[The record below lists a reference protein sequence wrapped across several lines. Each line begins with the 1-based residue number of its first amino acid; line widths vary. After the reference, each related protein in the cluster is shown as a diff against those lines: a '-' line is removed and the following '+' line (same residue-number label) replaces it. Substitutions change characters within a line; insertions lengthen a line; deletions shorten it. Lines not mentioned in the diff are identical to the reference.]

1 MSVVALSGLFARLMK
16 DTRGNALILMGAS
29 LIPLVA
35 AIGCG
40 MDYARASMARSK
52 LQQAVDAAALAGRR
66 AMTADNIET
75 AKPDAVAYLAFNF
88 PAGIYGTTPMASAV
102 TKPDI
107 GEVQVSATSTV
118 PMTMMKI
125 FGIAALPIKAVG
137 NATQNFENID
147 IMLVLDTTGSMDEEI
162 SSGSGKQK
170 IKKLESLKQA
180 VAALYAQLAPA
191 QEQLKRQNLRM
202 RYGILPYST
211 TVNVGLLE
219 QMKFG
224 PSYLQTAAVTY
235 YHWHATKSGK
245 STVWS
250 FGQQNYDLSGYVN
263 GTALGN
269 VNGNGDFSSEKWAGC
284 IEERKTDSG
293 ILAGDSRGAA
303 PATAYD
309 LDIDMIPTAADK
321 NTQWK
326 PYVYDVANPSSKSS
340 DGVGPNTYCPTSAL
354 PLQEMTQAELT
365 AQLNKLVSR
374 GNTYHDIGII
384 WGVRMISNAG
394 IFGSKNPDTY
404 GQQKVRRYIIFM
416 TDGEMNAPID
426 DVCTRN
432 CAEHQGHS
440 STYSSYGIEAY
451 DKRIGAKGS
460 DPKKDSDDRHATR
473 FMMACNAAKAKGIS
487 IWTIAF
493 GTTANT
499 NLSGCASNADQ
510 YSYASDSTALIDK
523 FTQIGKQI
531 GPLRISH

>member
-1 MSVVALSGLFARLMK
+1 MSVVALSGLFTRLMK

-147 IMLVLDTTGSMDEEI
+147 IMLVLDTTGSMNDPI
-162 SSGSGKQK
+162 NGVKK
-170 IKKLESLKQA
+170 IDALRQA
-180 VAALYAQLAPA
+180 VDALYTQLAPA
-191 QEQLKRQNLRM
+191 QQQLERQNLKM

-211 TVNVGLLE
+211 TVNVGFLLKE
-219 QMKFG
+219 EDS
-224 PSYLQTAAVTY
+224 SYVQSTSVPY
-235 YHWHATKSGK
+235 YHWRATKSGK
-245 STVWS
+245 NTNWT
-250 FGQQNYDLSGYVN
+250 FGQQSYDLSGYVKG
-263 GTALGN
+263 GTLGN
-269 VNGNGDFSSEKWAGC
+269 INGNGDFSNEKWAGC
-284 IEERKTDSG
+284 IEERKSDSG
-293 ILAGDSRGAA
+293 ILPNDSRDGA

-309 LDIDMIPTAADK
+309 LDIDRIPIASDK

-326 PYVYDVANPSSKSS
+326 PFLYDVANGSSTSS
-340 DGVGPNTYCPTSAL
+340 EGIGPNTACPTPAVHL
-354 PLQEMTQAELT
+354 DVMTKAKLT
-365 AQLNKLVSR
+365 SEINKLVPR
-374 GNTYHDIGII
+374 GNTYHDIGMI

-394 IFGSKNPDTY
+394 IFGDRNPDKVM
-404 GQQKVRRYIIFM
+404 QQKVRRYIIFM
-416 TDGEMNAPID
+416 TDGEMNAPVD
-426 DVCTRN
+426 YVCSGRN
-432 CAEHQGHS
+432 CAVNGDHS
-440 STYSSYGIEAY
+440 SVYSAYGIESY
-451 DKRIGAKGS
+451 DKRVGGTSETDNEK
-460 DPKKDSDDRHATR
+460 RHATR

-493 GTTANT
+493 GTNANT
-499 NLSGCASNADQ
+499 NLSGCASNPDQ
-510 YSYASDSTALIDK
+510 YSYASDSKALIDK